1 MRNCRINS
9 GRKVK
14 RNSMINSR
22 RNSRRKAKRRT
33 EGEIVEGRVRGPVLL
48 IVGGIVRGK
57 VGRRLKRTVG
67 GS

>member
-1 MRNCRINS
+1 MR
-9 GRKVK
+9 
-14 RNSMINSR
+14 NSR

-33 EGEIVEGRVRGPVLL
+33 EGEIVEGRLRGPVLL
-48 IVGGIVRGK
+48 IVGGIVRGE

>member
-1 MRNCRINS
+1 MR
-9 GRKVK
+9 
-14 RNSMINSR
+14 NSR
-22 RNSRRKAKRRT
+22 RNSRRKAKRIT
-33 EGEIVEGRVRGPVLL
+33 EGEIVEGRLRGPVLL